1 MTQNSQTDAFRVG
14 PRVLV
19 EGSPK
24 GPLVGL
30 KFAVK
35 DIIDVV
41 GHCSGVG
48 VPQWLAAQSPA
59 LTNAPVVQLLV
70 DAGASVIGK
79 THLDEFAYALTGENS
94 HYGTP
99 TNPAAPNHVPGG
111 SSSGSASAV
120 AAGLCDF
127 ALGTDTAG
135 SIRVPAS
142 YCGLIGVRPAHGSV
156 CSQGVVPLAQ
166 RFDTVGWLAAKSKVS
181 DLVGNVLL
189 KEQPSKPETLYW
201 AEDYFDLLPSGADVT
216 SLRAG
221 AEELAADLD
230 VAIVDVV
237 LGHRLQ
243 HPDEL
248 VSVFRAAQ
256 SFQAWQ
262 NHGAWVDAHAG
273 ELSPAIAARFVLAK
287 RQVATS
293 VERADA
299 IGLELRGR
307 IENILDGTGRLL
319 LPSAAGPAPVAR
331 DRLAEQFRHATM
343 QFSVLAPLSMLPQ
356 VSLPVAHSH
365 GLPLG
370 LGLLG

>member
-1 MTQNSQTDAFRVG
+1 MPKNDAFRVG
-14 PRVLV
+14 PSVLV
-19 EGSPK
+19 EAAPK
-24 GPLVGL
+24 GPLAGL
-30 KFAVK
+30 TFAVK
-35 DIIDVV
+35 DIIDVAGV
-41 GHCSGVG
+41 QSGVG
-48 VPQWLAAQSPA
+48 VPQWLQNLSPA
-59 LTNAPVVQLLV
+59 ATNAPVVQLLV

-79 THLDEFAYALTGENS
+79 THLDEFAYALTGENP
-94 HYGTP
+94 HYATP
-99 TNPAAPNHVPGG
+99 SNPAAPNHVPGG

-142 YCGLIGVRPAHGSV
+142 YCGLVGVRPAHGSV
-156 CSQGVVPLAQ
+156 SSTGVVPLAQ
-166 RFDTVGWLAAKSKVS
+166 RFDTVGWLSATTEVS
-181 DLVGNVLL
+181 NLVGEVLL
-189 KEQPSKPETLYW
+189 DSPPAAPKILYW
-201 AEDYFDLLPSGADVT
+201 AEDYFDLLPTPADVT

-221 AEELAADLD
+221 AEELATDLG

-237 LGHRLQ
+237 VGHRLQ

-248 VSVFRAAQ
+248 VSAFRAAQ
-256 SFQAWQ
+256 GFQAWQ
-262 NHGAWVDAHAG
+262 NHGAWVEAHPGA
-273 ELSPAIAARFVLAK
+273 LSPPVADRFVIAR

-299 IGLELRGR
+299 IGLQLRER
-307 IENILDGTGRLL
+307 IENILDGSGRLL

-331 DRLAEQFRHATM
+331 DRLAEQFRQATM
-343 QFSVLAPLSMLPQ
+343 QFSVLAPLSKLPQ
-356 VSLPVAHSH
+356 TSLPVAHSY